1 MKQYSILFF
10 FLFST
15 CLSFSQT
22 PSLNFLLKS
31 EFAVTFPG
39 TPQAV
44 VPDAQGKPY
53 FYLAA
58 KAGGLQ
64 VYNIENESIPVLI
77 KTISIAQ
84 LGNLE
89 VMNATQRGTLL
100 YLALGN
106 FFGTQDLQAPGLA
119 IVNVSDPANPSVL
132 DVWDTGVIVQ
142 GSGGVTVEGDYAY
155 LCAMKQGMIILNIS
169 NPNIIQYVSEIEPD
183 KNFPLPN
190 PDAVHEPR
198 ARGVAIHNDVAFLCY
213 DAGGLRVINIAD
225 KANPVETGRYINPTL
240 FVPEEKQ
247 QAFNNI
253 LLDGNKAYIAV
264 DYCGMEILDISD
276 TANIASL
283 GWWNPWQCQSI
294 SNLWLGSP
302 GHTNHLAFDAAK
314 QLVFLASGQ
323 SELSVVDVSNPAS
336 PVLAG
341 GYGSLDNG
349 IGTWGMA
356 LDGDRVY
363 LVYITAF
370 IPFGSNWAGVKI
382 LEWTANTSTA
392 EADIFL
398 SKKVIPNPFSEDF
411 RFEFE
416 LKTPSELK
424 AELLDAQGL
433 QVTEWPLK
441 SYIEGKNTL
450 SWQGHISAG
459 IYFLRCNS
467 MESVAVQKLLKF

>member
-1 MKQYSILFF
+1 M
-10 FLFST
+10 
-15 CLSFSQT
+15 
-22 PSLNFLLKS
+22 
-31 EFAVTFPG
+31 
-39 TPQAV
+39 
-44 VPDAQGKPY
+44 
-53 FYLAA
+53 
-58 KAGGLQ
+58 
-64 VYNIENESIPVLI
+64 
-77 KTISIAQ
+77 
-84 LGNLE
+84 
-89 VMNATQRGTLL
+89 
-100 YLALGN
+100 
-106 FFGTQDLQAPGLA
+106 
-119 IVNVSDPANPSVL
+119 NVSDPANPSVL

-169 NPNIIQYVSEIEPD
+169 NPNSIQFISEIEPD

-198 ARGVAIHNDVAFLCY
+198 ARGVAIRNNVAFLCY

-225 KANPVETGRYINPTL
+225 KAHPVETGRYINPTL

-253 LLDGNKAYIAV
+253 LLDGNKAYVAV
-264 DYCGMEILDISD
+264 DYCGMEVLDISD
-276 TANIASL
+276 TASISSL

-382 LEWTANTSTA
+382 LEWADNTNTV
-392 EADIFL
+392 EADVFL
-398 SKKVIPNPFSEDF
+398 SKKVIPNPFSENF

-416 LKTPSELK
+416 LKMPTELK
-424 AELLDAQGL
+424 AELLDVQGRK
-433 QVTEWPLK
+433 VTEWPLK

-450 SWQGHISAG
+450 SWQGHIPAG
-459 IYFLRCNS
+459 IYFLRCHS
-467 MESVAVQKLLKF
+467 TESVAVQKLLKF